1 MSKTS
6 QPAPLALT
14 MGEPAGIGP
23 ELIGR
28 LWQARKD
35 THIRP
40 FIYVGASACVK
51 DIPFQEVAS
60 PQEVSECFDS
70 ALPVLNI
77 PLAARSVP
85 GKLDPENGAAV
96 IKAIDTAVELSL
108 DGKCSGVVTAPIH
121 KAGLYK
127 AGFDAPGHTEYL
139 ARLAGKPDD
148 YSVMMLAAKD
158 LRVIPV
164 TIHIPLKDV
173 ASQLTSDRI
182 FHAGMIAATDL
193 KYRFGI
199 KEPRIAI
206 AGLNPHAGESGTIG
220 MEEATHIMP
229 AIWQLREE
237 GLSVTDPLPGDT
249 LFHAEARE
257 HYDVV
262 LCMYHDQA
270 LIPVKTVDFW
280 GGVNITLGL
289 PFIRTSPDHGTAL
302 ELAGQNTA
310 RLDSML
316 AAVKMAETMAEREL
330 SHG

>member
-1 MSKTS
+1 MIKTS

-28 LWQARKD
+28 LWQTRQD
-35 THIRP
+35 TQVKP
-40 FIYVGASACVK
+40 FIYIGSSKCLN
-51 DIPFQEVAS
+51 DIPTEEITDPAETFD
-60 PQEVSECFDS
+60 CFNK

-77 PLAARSVP
+77 PLNQPTIS
-85 GKLDPENGAAV
+85 GQLDPENGPAV
-96 IKAIDTAVELSL
+96 IKSIETAVDLCL
-108 DGKCSGVVTAPIH
+108 KGKCSGLVTAPIH

-148 YSVMMLAAKD
+148 FSVMMLAAQD

-173 ASQLTSDRI
+173 ASQLTSERI
-182 FHAGMIAATDL
+182 FHAGMVAARDL
-193 KYRFGI
+193 KHRFGI
-199 KEPRIAI
+199 KEPRIAV

-237 GLSVTDPLPGDT
+237 GITVTDPLPADT
-249 LFHAEARE
+249 LFHAEARAN
-257 HYDVV
+257 YDVV

-310 RLDSML
+310 RLDSLL
-316 AAVKMAETMAEREL
+316 AAVKMAESMAEREL
-330 SHG
+330 EHG